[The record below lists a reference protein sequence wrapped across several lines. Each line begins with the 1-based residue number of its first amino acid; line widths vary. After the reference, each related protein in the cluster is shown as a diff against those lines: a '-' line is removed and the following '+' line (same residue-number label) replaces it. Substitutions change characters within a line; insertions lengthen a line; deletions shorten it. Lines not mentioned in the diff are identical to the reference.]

1 MHMNDFH
8 DIIELRMVNQMMIE
22 HLFRVSNRFVEVF
35 NKNVYENVVLDLMN
49 KSKKVFPNQYTKIE
63 QQSHGEC
70 DFVDA
75 LSGKK
80 YDAKLPFL
88 PNQIKMLT
96 DGKEHKPEIEKWIRE
111 LHEEA
116 SDFNPIRIRDDPT
129 YDIRNTEL
137 YRIMKQ
143 QLEKDK
149 GDENIV
155 YFIPFPIVLAIN
167 GASFLQFASDYLHAI
182 YDCLAKEVGIGDR
195 NIYAIWLS
203 SEKNCYVLRR
213 LNSHCPEFIQ
223 YDGLSSYFSCEL
235 V

>member
-1 MHMNDFH
+1 
-8 DIIELRMVNQMMIE
+8 
-22 HLFRVSNRFVEVF
+22 
-35 NKNVYENVVLDLMN
+35 
-49 KSKKVFPNQYTKIE
+49 
-63 QQSHGEC
+63 
-70 DFVDA
+70 
-75 LSGKK
+75 
-80 YDAKLPFL
+80 
-88 PNQIKMLT
+88 
-96 DGKEHKPEIEKWIRE
+96 
-111 LHEEA
+111 
-116 SDFNPIRIRDDPT
+116 
-129 YDIRNTEL
+129 
-137 YRIMKQ
+137 MKQ

-167 GASFLQFASDYLHAI
+167 GASFLQFSSDYLHAI